1 MSQVENRYKSVVS
14 GLKWLTLA
22 SIGGRIITFG
32 MGIILARYYLTP
44 AQFGLVNMAAI
55 SVMAF
60 DLIRDFGL
68 VEALLKREQLNDEAA
83 DTAFWL
89 LTVFASMAAAVVII
103 LAPHIAQVFH
113 EPALASYLYVMCLSL
128 VTNGLAAVPLALLQK
143 QDRWKAYASADAV
156 FAIAGSATVLLLAI
170 MGAREWS
177 LVIGIVLK
185 GIIQT
190 SYAWWLIKWHPKL
203 KFSVKT
209 AKEMLGFGKW
219 VTAVRFPDLFM
230 YFADNAYLGRYAGKQ
245 NLGYYSQP
253 YNWIQQPLT
262 LFVSQVGKALYP
274 NLAKSHDDLERRDL
288 FLKSYQLLC
297 WLVVPL
303 YAFLGCH
310 AQLFVDVIYG
320 PKWAPSGKILVWL
333 CAAATVRALTADGLQ
348 GYFWASNRG
357 KQYAWPIWVSILFI
371 FGAMVYS
378 QGKWDGRQIAM
389 LFTAGI
395 SLRGIIN
402 LMLLSTKSVKLTG
415 ATVQKL
421 MVAFW
426 PCALLAW
433 SCHYLVTLY
442 IANMTLQLI
451 SSMMLYGAGILLLYV
466 GITKKLV
473 KLSVSRQDTNS

>member
-1 MSQVENRYKSVVS
+1 MSQVEKRYKSVVS

-32 MGIILARYYLTP
+32 MGIILARYYLSP

-60 DLIRDFGL
+60 DLLRDFGL
-68 VEALLKREQLNDEAA
+68 VEALLKREQSHDDAS

-89 LTVFASMAAAVVII
+89 LTVFAAVAAIVVII
-103 LAPHIAQVFH
+103 LAPYVASVFH
-113 EPALASYLYVMCLSL
+113 EPTLAGYLYVMCLSL
-128 VTNGLAAVPLALLQK
+128 ITNGLAAVPLALLQK

-156 FAIAGSATVLLLAI
+156 FSIAGSAVILFLAV

-177 LVIGIVLK
+177 LVVGMLLK

-190 SYAWWLIKWHPKL
+190 LYAWWLVKWKPKL
-203 KFSVKT
+203 KFSWIQ
-209 AKEMLGFGKW
+209 AKEMLSFGKW
-219 VTAVRFPDLFM
+219 VTAVRFPDFFM

-253 YNWIQQPLT
+253 YNWIQQPLN
-262 LFVSQVGKALYP
+262 LFVSQIGKALYP

-288 FLKSYQLLC
+288 FLKSYRLLC

-303 YAFLGCH
+303 YAFLGFH

-320 PKWAPSGKILVWL
+320 PKWAPSGQILMWL

-357 KQYAWPIWVSILFI
+357 KQYAWPIWLSILFI

-402 LMLLSTKSVKLTG
+402 MTLLSTKSIKLSASTLKVLLS
-415 ATVQKL
+415 TL
-421 MVAFW
+421 W
-426 PCALLAW
+426 PCVVFAW
-433 SCHYLVTLY
+433 GCHYLATNYIGSLAIQLVTSCLVY
-442 IANMTLQLI
+442 GVGMSLI
-451 SSMMLYGAGILLLYV
+451 Y
-466 GITKKLV
+466 TR
-473 KLSVSRQDTNS
+473 LSKT